1 MRMYVVGF
9 LVRYIV
15 RGGWVRI
22 GIGNEIGIG
31 MVLHVYIAGTF
42 EEAGLDSKSVAGISS
57 LLVLGVWT
65 RV

>member
-1 MRMYVVGF
+1 VK
-9 LVRYIV
+9 YIV